1 MNNYD
6 KFLNPFTKEASCL
19 KGIFFSV
26 SVHRNQFKFQNTT
39 ALLLFT
45 IWIWINL
52 YVMTCQKKD
61 DYSNWI
67 FFSQTKITLKILTW
81 GTLHEYFGLGRM
93 CVFDTNSFKYNLIT
107 KHDFPFHFQVR
118 QIIHVIGNWNYF
130 CHFNIRYPVFYTVEE
145 GSWIN
150 SYLGAL
156 NCGLMVANG
165 ARAGP

>member
-1 MNNYD
+1 MSL
-6 KFLNPFTKEASCL
+6 FLSCHQISQS
-19 KGIFFSV
+19 KCCKIVFV
-26 SVHRNQFKFQNTT
+26 SWSIFKFGSI
-39 ALLLFT
+39 FT
-45 IWIWINL
+45 CWH
-52 YVMTCQKKD
+52 VKKD

-67 FFSQTKITLKILTW
+67 FFSQTKITLNILTW

-93 CVFDTNSFKYNLIT
+93 CVFDMNSFKYNLIT

-130 CHFNIRYPVFYTVEE
+130 CHFNIRHPVLYTVEE

>member
-1 MNNYD
+1 MNNCN
-6 KFLNPFTKEASCL
+6 KFLNPFTKEESCL
-19 KGIFFSV
+19 KSIFLQCRCIKINSNFKILLYYWSP
-26 SVHRNQFKFQNTT
+26 FKFGSI
-39 ALLLFT
+39 FT
-45 IWIWINL
+45 CWH
-52 YVMTCQKKD
+52 VKKD

-67 FFSQTKITLKILTW
+67 FFSQTKITLNILTW
-81 GTLHEYFGLGRM
+81 GTQHEYFGLGRM
-93 CVFDTNSFKYNLIT
+93 CVFDMNSFKYNLIT

-130 CHFNIRYPVFYTVEE
+130 CHFNIRHPVFYTVEE

-165 ARAGP
+165 ARVGP